1 MALPISN
8 KTLDQVEAAN
18 LRAALNGGK
27 EWGTSGST
35 VDSTALTTLSTSVT
49 TGSEAEQIAAIN
61 LIRLMLKNLNA

>member
-1 MALPISN
+1 MPLPISS
-8 KTLDQVEAAN
+8 KTQDQVEAAN
-18 LRAALNGGK
+18 IRAALNGGK

-35 VDSTALTTLSTSVT
+35 VDSTALTTLSTAVT